1 MPNNT
6 AEQNLVNEFV
16 EKVQNGYGGVSIHN
30 QGVTSRSF
38 ADIELTLP
46 DGQRWAIEA
55 KSHESPTNR
64 SNTVHQIFGNL
75 MRETGRGNRENCEI
89 GVLIPEGGANF
100 YKCRFQNIKREKFVC
115 FGLLIPVNS
124 VFTYDRNGVKY
135 TPWAEFYDR
144 GFEGCRR
151 GFPPVQ

>member
-1 MPNNT
+1 MPNNR

-16 EKVQNGYGGVSIHN
+16 EKVKNGYDGVSIHN
-30 QGVTSRSF
+30 QGATSKNF

-46 DGQRWAIEA
+46 GGQRWAIEA
-55 KSHESPTNR
+55 KSHESPTNKY
-64 SNTVHQIFGNL
+64 NTVHQIFGNL

-89 GVLIPEGGANF
+89 GVLIPEDGTNF

-115 FGLLIPVNS
+115 FGLLIPVNC
-124 VFTYDRNGVKY
+124 VFTYDRLGVKY

-144 GFEGCRR
+144 GFERYHR